1 MVRRTVLIF
10 TVLILAS
17 CAGSKISTVGMLS
30 SPAHEVR
37 SIAMAPSGG
46 LLADAIAV
54 ELFNRGY
61 TVIDSNETTG
71 LLVRL
76 NLTEAE
82 VLAPTN
88 LRKLEAEGIDVYLS
102 ARAAAGYD
110 GQPQS
115 ASIRVSSTRSGKI
128 IAGVSWQNG
137 WGGRAG
143 SIADRTMRKDLAEA
157 AVEITDALVKQLRR

>member
-1 MVRRTVLIF
+1 MVRRIF
-10 TVLILAS
+10 LVFTLLVLAS
-17 CAGSKISTVGMLS
+17 CSGSKVSTVGMPSL
-30 SPAHEVR
+30 PTHTVQ

-61 TVIDSNETTG
+61 TVIDSSETTG

-76 NLTEAE
+76 DLTEAE

-88 LRKLEAEGIDVYLS
+88 LRKLEKEGVDAYLS

-115 ASIRVSSTRSGKI
+115 ASVRVNSTRNGKI
-128 IAGVSWQNG
+128 IASVSWQNG
-137 WGGRAG
+137 WGGRAT
-143 SIADRTMRKDLAEA
+143 SIADRVMRKDLADA
-157 AVEITDALVKQLRR
+157 AVEITDSLVEQLGR

>member
-1 MVRRTVLIF
+1 MR
-10 TVLILAS
+10 
-17 CAGSKISTVGMLS
+17 S
-30 SPAHEVR
+30 SPTHAVR

-54 ELFNRGY
+54 ELFSRGY
-61 TVIDSNETTG
+61 TVIDSAETTG

-76 NLTEAE
+76 NLNEAE

-88 LRKLEAEGIDVYLS
+88 LRKLEAEGIDAYLS

-115 ASIRVSSTRSGKI
+115 ASIRVNSTRNGKI

-137 WGGRAG
+137 WGGMAG
-143 SIADRTMRKDLAEA
+143 SIADRTMRKDLTEA
-157 AVEITDALVKQLRR
+157 AVEITDSLVEQLGR